1 MRYTILLIFCVC
13 FPSQIHTQPLDLRY
27 SVPLDWDYCQK
38 NKKECERIG
47 NFNDSILPQFQMQPA
62 VTTEQWAMFITLQ
75 LADIYTTYK
84 GLQYDCV
91 YESNPIMGNN
101 PSVTKMF
108 VTKTIIMAP
117 AIKYDLGRGNLTPRD
132 MKQMNVLMS
141 LVIANNYNV
150 YQGAKAKCTK
160 IR

>member
-1 MRYTILLIFCVC
+1 
-13 FPSQIHTQPLDLRY
+13 
-27 SVPLDWDYCQK
+27 
-38 NKKECERIG
+38 
-47 NFNDSILPQFQMQPA
+47 MQPA

-150 YQGAKAKCTK
+150 YQGAKAKCIK